1 MEVHLFIQGSTIQ
14 GCENE
19 CIRVMRVDV
28 GRSQKSTAEYKKQLA
43 L

>member
-1 MEVHLFIQGSTIQ
+1 MEAHLFIQGSTIQ

-28 GRSQKSTAEYKKQLA
+28 GRSQKSTAEYKRQLA